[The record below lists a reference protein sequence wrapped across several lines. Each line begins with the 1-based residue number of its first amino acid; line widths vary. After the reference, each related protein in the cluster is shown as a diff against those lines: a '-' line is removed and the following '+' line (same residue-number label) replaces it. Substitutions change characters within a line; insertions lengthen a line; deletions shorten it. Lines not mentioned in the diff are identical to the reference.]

1 MGRKAAFFTM
11 DVITDIAFGQPFGNL
26 TSDTDMYDYI
36 ELTEEM
42 LRAMAKVTSIPILRK
57 VLDMDWV
64 NKLLFPSDKDE
75 KGIGKMMG

>member
-1 MGRKAAFFTM
+1 MARKAAFFTL
-11 DVITDIAFGQPFGNL
+11 DVITDISFGQPFGNV

-42 LRAMAKVTSIPILRK
+42 LKAMAKVTSIPILRMI
-57 VLDMDWV
+57 LDVEWV
-64 NKLLFPSDKDE
+64 NKLLFPSDKSE